1 MANQKHQ
8 IAEKIIEQMA
18 SAHGTDEV
26 VLTVAQANLLAEV
39 WKNNELAYC
48 QLSAIFGNKVAEMGA
63 MAIELEKGSTNSV
76 KDWLYEALDQADCP
90 TWQVYDDAEA
100 FYNSYSFDY
109 PQSVDE
115 HRQNVEI
122 LNQIIS
128 EDEAKLEQQEP
139 RHE

>member
-1 MANQKHQ
+1 MANQKHAV
-8 IAEKIIEQMA
+8 AEKIISQMA
-18 SAHGTDEV
+18 SATSSDEV
-26 VLTVAQANLLAEV
+26 VLTAAQANLLAEV
-39 WKNNELAYC
+39 WKSNELAYC

-63 MAIELEKGSTNSV
+63 MAIELEKGSTESA
-76 KDWLYEALDQADCP
+76 KDWLYEALAQADCP

-109 PQSVDE
+109 PQSVEE

-122 LNQIIS
+122 LNQIID
-128 EDEAKLEQQEP
+128 EDEAKLDQQEP